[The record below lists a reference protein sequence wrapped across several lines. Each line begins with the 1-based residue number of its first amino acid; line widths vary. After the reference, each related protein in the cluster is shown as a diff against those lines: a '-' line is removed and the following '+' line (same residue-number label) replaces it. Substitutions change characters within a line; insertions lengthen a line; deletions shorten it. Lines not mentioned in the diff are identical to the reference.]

1 MEEFMEYDPFEKA
14 LLDKTETKPNQTK
27 PNQTKQK
34 TQKIK
39 GSIKVLN

>member
-1 MEEFMEYDPFEKA
+1 MEYDPFEKA

-27 PNQTKQK
+27 QK

-39 GSIKVLN
+39 GSIKVLNWEMKKYI